1 MALSKGVWV
10 AIIIIGIILGFILI
24 TVISTISI
32 YNSLARKDVRVEE
45 TWAEIDNMLLRRNDL
60 IPNLVE
66 TVKGYAVHEKELF
79 ENIANARAKLA
90 GSATIPGKIGAANE
104 MSGFLGRLLAIAEN
118 YPQLKANENFLR
130 LQDELA
136 GTENRI
142 AVSRT
147 RYNKAVKSFNTAI
160 RVFPSNIMAG
170 ILGYEKKEFFD
181 VPEVSKAL
189 PEVKF

>member
-1 MALSKGVWV
+1 LAVSKGGWI
-10 AIIIIGIILGFILI
+10 AIIVIAILVIL
-24 TVISTISI
+24 VVAAVST
-32 YNSLARKDVRVEE
+32 YNSLARKDVMVDN
-45 TWAEIDNMLLRRNDL
+45 TWAEIDNQLKRRSDL

-66 TVKGYAVHEKELF
+66 TVKGYATHEKELF

-90 GSATIPGKIGAANE
+90 GAATIPDKIGAANE
-104 MSGFLGRLLAIAEN
+104 LSGFLGRLLAIAEN
-118 YPQLKANENFLR
+118 YPQLKANENFLH

-147 RYNKAVKSFNTAI
+147 RYNQAVRDFNTAI

-170 ILGYEKKEFFD
+170 FLGYQKREFFE
-181 VPEVSKAL
+181 VPESDKEVPA
-189 PEVKF
+189 VKF